1 MSKTARKQYSALE
14 KVTIL
19 KAHILDRMSVSD
31 VCDKYQIAP
40 SMFYNWQKVLFENGA
55 AAFERAPNPAPDQQ
69 KIADLE
75 KKIAAKDAVIVEL
88 TQEFIA
94 SKKKNGGL

>member
-1 MSKTARKQYSALE
+1 MSKKARKQYSALE

-19 KAHILDRMSVSD
+19 KAHFIDRLLVSD

-40 SMFYNWQKVLFENGA
+40 SMFYKWQKILFENGN
-55 AAFERAPNPAPDQQ
+55 AAFERAPDPAPNQQ

-75 KKIAAKDAVIVEL
+75 KRIAAKDAVIVEL